1 MSDIFALQ
9 DTYRNMKSRC
19 YDENHKSFKYCG
31 GRGIRVCEEWLK
43 SSRAFYDWCIK
54 NGWERG
60 LYLDRENNDLGYSP
74 DNCRFVTAAVSALN
88 RRSGVLITAWGET
101 KHQRDWI
108 SDPRCTQKSEP
119 VIKRELSKGKTGEE
133 ALTYCGPKGKPPFMV
148 TAWGETKALSS
159 WLKDERCFA
168 TKEQVHRRMQAGI
181 RSEDA
186 LRCGNGYRIVNDR
199 GTIRLKLIP
208 RL

>member
-1 MSDIFALQ
+1 MALPRPLVAARMNMIRRCMSL
-9 DTYRNMKSRC
+9 
-19 YDENHKSFKYCG
+19 NHRSYSYCG

-43 SSRAFYDWCIK
+43 SSRAFYDWALS
-54 NGWERG
+54 NGYAVG
-60 LYLDRENNDLGYSP
+60 LYLDRINNDLGYSP
-74 DNCRFVTAAVSALN
+74 SNCRFITPAQSSRN
-88 RRSGVLITAWGET
+88 RRNNIMITAWGET

-108 SDPRCTQKSEP
+108 SDPRCTQKLTSI
-119 VIKRELSKGKTGEE
+119 IKRELSKGKTGEE
-133 ALTYCGPKGKPPFMV
+133 ALTYHGPQGKPPFMV
-148 TAWGETKALSS
+148 TAWSETKALSS

-168 TKEQVHRRMQAGI
+168 TSMQIHHRIHAGV
-181 RSEDA
+181 RTEDA